1 MGTATS
7 SLHDLK
13 KNEHLQ
19 RFVSKEPITPNDP
32 FWNQLLSFTIRPPR
46 TGEEYSY
53 LDNSLEPLLKTL
65 LQNNAVSGNFSA
77 LVSVFLTR
85 ALELKASAQ
94 CDNNIFTWQTYN
106 ALFIIRFILK
116 YFIVTVTE
124 DNVVKQ
130 FQAPTIGDTKKED
143 LLDSLVNALVEIVV
157 DVPLLDFT
165 YALHVE
171 AINTLLVLLSVQMFS
186 TNTSMNSPIYKSVL
200 QGKCSI
206 HALLFTKSLLQNFV
220 RQDKCPESYYRSE
233 GGGSIIIGLA
243 SGLWNA
249 LTLGYGSKEEDKEAA
264 RMKETVLAQQ
274 SLLLLLV
281 LVNHCTSDKAVTI
294 PYKKALFSFVNSQD
308 AGGSVEAIPSFK
320 LDYGKL
326 YDTLCT
332 TMNNDQTTLLLYLL
346 LHRNGNF
353 KTYVLSRSNIEMLM
367 IPILKIL
374 YEAPE
379 RTSHHI
385 YMSLIVLL
393 ILSEDDLF
401 NEAVHDIT
409 LKNIPWYTER
419 SLSEISLGGLLI
431 LVVIRTIHFNM
442 TRMRDKYLHTNCLA
456 ALANMSSHFK
466 NLHPYVCQRFVS
478 LFETLSKRLSKVM
491 DQIQNNP
498 DLKPSDDD
506 FSTDLLQ
513 DLSILEEVLRMI
525 LEIINSCL
533 SNQLQSNPN
542 LLYSLLYKR
551 QIFDP
556 FRLHPTFQ
564 DVVQNLDTVLSY
576 FSSRLESPDKHVSVN
591 EVMESIK
598 EAALHWPTDRL
609 KKFPDLKF
617 RYVEESQPEEFFI
630 PYVWTIVYKCSGI
643 PWSTKNLILFN
654 PNKDL

>member
-1 MGTATS
+1 MGTTTS

-32 FWNQLLSFTIRPPR
+32 IWNQLLSFSIRPPR
-46 TGEEYSY
+46 T
-53 LDNSLEPLLKTL
+53 
-65 LQNNAVSGNFSA
+65 
-77 LVSVFLTR
+77 R
-85 ALELKASAQ
+85 
-94 CDNNIFTWQTYN
+94 
-106 ALFIIRFILK
+106 
-116 YFIVTVTE
+116 
-124 DNVVKQ
+124 
-130 FQAPTIGDTKKED
+130 
-143 LLDSLVNALVEIVV
+143 
-157 DVPLLDFT
+157 DFT

-186 TNTSMNSPIYKSVL
+186 ANTSRNSPIYKAML

-220 RQDKCPESYYRSE
+220 RQDKCPESYYRPE

-243 SGLWNA
+243 SGLWNV
-249 LTLGYGSKEEDKEAA
+249 LTLGYGGVKEEDREAA
-264 RMKETVLAQQ
+264 RLKETVLAQQ

-281 LVNHCTSDKAVTI
+281 LVNHCPSDKAVSV
-294 PYKKALFSFVNSQD
+294 PYKKALFSFLNSQD
-308 AGGSVEAIPSFK
+308 AGGSVESIPSFK

-326 YDTLCT
+326 YETLCT
-332 TMNNDQTTLLLYLL
+332 TLNNDQTTLLLYLL

-353 KTYVLSRSNIEMLM
+353 KTYVLSRSNIELLM
-367 IPILKIL
+367 MPILKIL

-409 LKNIPWYTER
+409 LRNISWYTER

-478 LFETLSKRLSKVM
+478 LFETLSKRLAKVM

-498 DLKPSDDD
+498 DLKPADDD
-506 FSTDLLQ
+506 LSTDLLQ

-533 SNQLQSNPN
+533 CSQLQSNPN

-551 QIFDP
+551 HIFDP

-576 FSSRLESPDKHVSVN
+576 FSSRLDSQDKHVSVH

>member
-1 MGTATS
+1 MTLFGTSFFRSPFDRQGPGKLVNT
-7 SLHDLK
+7 
-13 KNEHLQ
+13 
-19 RFVSKEPITPNDP
+19 FV
-32 FWNQLLSFTIRPPR
+32 R
-46 TGEEYSY
+46 EEYSY

-65 LQNNAVSGNFSA
+65 LQNNAVSGNFSS

-130 FQAPTIGDTKKED
+130 FQAPTIGAQFMPCCSQKVSCK
-143 LLDSLVNALVEIVV
+143 
-157 DVPLLDFT
+157 
-165 YALHVE
+165 
-171 AINTLLVLLSVQMFS
+171 TLCD
-186 TNTSMNSPIYKSVL
+186 K
-200 QGKCSI
+200 
-206 HALLFTKSLLQNFV
+206 
-220 RQDKCPESYYRSE
+220 DKCPESYYRSE

-281 LVNHCTSDKAVTI
+281 LVNHCTSDKAVTV

>member
-13 KNEHLQ
+13 KNEHLKH
-19 RFVSKEPITPNDP
+19 FVGKEPITPNDP
-32 FWNQLLSFTIRPPR
+32 FWNQLLSFSIRPPR
-46 TGEEYSY
+46 SKEEFSY
-53 LDNSLEPLLKTL
+53 LDESLQPLLETL
-65 LQNNAVSGNFSA
+65 LTNNAISGNFGA

-106 ALFIIRFILK
+106 ALFIIRCIVK

-130 FQAPTIGDTKKED
+130 FQAPSSGDSKHDD
-143 LLDSLVNALVEIVV
+143 LLEALVNALVEIVV
-157 DVPLLDFT
+157 DVPLVDFT

-171 AINTLLVLLSVQMFS
+171 AVNTILVLLSVQMFS
-186 TNTSMNSPIYKSVL
+186 SIPAAKSPIYKSIL

-220 RQDKCPESYYRSE
+220 RQDKCPNSYHHSES
-233 GGGSIIIGLA
+233 GGSIIIGLA
-243 SGLWNA
+243 SGLWNV
-249 LTLGYGSKEEDKEAA
+249 LTLGYGKEQDEEST
-264 RMKETVLAQQ
+264 RLKETVLAQQ

-281 LVNHCTSDKAVTI
+281 LVNHCTNDKAVCN

-308 AGGSVEAIPSFK
+308 SAGTVEAIPSFK

-326 YDTLCT
+326 YDTLCVT
-332 TMNNDQTTLLLYLL
+332 LNNDQTTLLLYLL
-346 LHRNGNF
+346 MHRNSNF
-353 KTYVLSRSNIEMLM
+353 KTYVLSRSNIELL
-367 IPILKIL
+367 IVPILKIL
-374 YEAPE
+374 YDAPE
-379 RTSHHI
+379 KTSHHI
-385 YMSLIVLL
+385 YMSLIVVL

-409 LKNIPWYTER
+409 LKNISWYTER

-456 ALANMSSHFK
+456 ALANMSNHFK

-478 LFETLSKRLSKVM
+478 LFETLSKRLAKVM
-491 DQIQNNP
+491 DQIRNNP
-498 DLKPSDDD
+498 DLKPTDED

-533 SNQLQSNPN
+533 CTQLQSNPN

-551 QIFDP
+551 QVFDP
-556 FRLHPTFQ
+556 FRMHPNFQ

-576 FSSRLESPDKHVSVN
+576 FSSRLDSPEKNLSVA

-630 PYVWTIVYKCSGI
+630 PYIWTIVYKCSGI
-643 PWSTKNLILFN
+643 PWSQQNLILFN